1 MYLLKNLIRNLE
13 NDLSDKGV
21 SESIVLRTSNVP
33 NFDFQINNLVK
44 LEKSSEIEDIE
55 KSFSKILYDD
65 PIIKNFEF
73 TKNYFINLEINI
85 QMYLSNNEN
94 LIENIKAS
102 HQKNIILDY
111 GGPNI
116 GKPLHVGHLRSLNIG
131 RSLYNINKLAGHN
144 VANDIHLGDWGMPI
158 AQIIC
163 FINENNINLEDIKI
177 EDLEEIYPKAS
188 KLYQQDEDFKSLA
201 QNINKELNENKAD
214 LINKWEFIK
223 EVSIKAIKETLSLL
237 DHNFDLWMGESD
249 VNRLIPEMIANLRDN
264 EKISLD
270 NGAYISNLDTD
281 PKILITKSD
290 GSYLYLTTDLATV
303 LKRKKENEVDKTL
316 YIVDKRQKLHF
327 EQLFDSIKYFELGNE
342 EYTHVEFG
350 TVNDLNGNPFKTR
363 DGHTKKLMDLFEE
376 TLSKLKTINKDLDEE
391 TNKVLANTVLTFS
404 DLITN
409 RRTDYKFD
417 LDKFTNISGKT
428 GIYVQYAYVRA
439 RKLIQDSNIDISST
453 NLVFSELDETDNN
466 LLRSFLKFEYYFIQ
480 ALNNN
485 EPHHLADYLYEL
497 SNLFNSMYQNESI
510 LENKN
515 ETKTFNKLKITHYFQ
530 NYSKLLMKSLGIQ
543 PVEKM

>member
-144 VANDIHLGDWGMPI
+144 VTNDIHLGDWGMPI

-163 FINENNINLEDIKI
+163 FINQNNINLEDIKI

-201 QNINKELNENKAD
+201 QNINKELNENKTD

-327 EQLFDSIKYFELGNE
+327 EQLFDSIKYFELGKE

-363 DGHTKKLMDLFEE
+363 DGDTKKLMDLFEE

-439 RKLIQDSNIDISST
+439 RKLIQDSNIDIST
-453 NLVFSELDETDNN
+453 RNLVFSELDETDNN
-466 LLRSFLKFEYYFIQ
+466 LLKSFLKFEYYFIQ

>member
-13 NDLSDKGV
+13 NDLSDNGV
-21 SESIVLRTSNVP
+21 SESIVLRTSNIA
-33 NFDFQINNLVK
+33 NYDFQINNLVK
-44 LEKSSEIEDIE
+44 FEKRSDIDDIE
-55 KSFSKILYDD
+55 KSFSKILNDD

-73 TKNYFINLEINI
+73 TKNYFINIEINI
-85 QMYLSNNEN
+85 EMYLSNHEN
-94 LIENIKAS
+94 LIKNIKSS

-188 KLYQQDEDFKSLA
+188 KLYQQDEDFNSLA
-201 QNINKELNENKAD
+201 KNINKELNENKAD

-249 VNRLIPEMIANLRDN
+249 VNSLIPEMIANLKDN

-439 RKLIQDSNIDISST
+439 RKLIQDSNIDISNK

-466 LLRSFLKFEYYFIQ
+466 LLKSFLKFEYYFIQ

-530 NYSKLLMKSLGIQ
+530 NYSKLLMKS
-543 PVEKM
+543 